1 MKIEGQASRDETRYI
16 IGSEN
21 SGQLVTH
28 LLNSGYAPLEYVRQG
43 VQTLYFTTAKFE
55 KPSSGYLRA
64 RRYKLF
70 PSIRTIA
77 LDDDTEWNLEQ
88 KDTDGQKQ
96 RISLPYSEIKA
107 LLADPQR
114 RESLT
119 EAFTPLR
126 RISAEPVGI
135 VAATEWVRTHF
146 VDPTYSGLRIT
157 LDSSKRYY
165 GFMWGQSEGELMGVV
180 DGLFVEL
187 KQETSQNG
195 IDVRKLLGDV
205 PYTVIDDKWH
215 EAQMR
220 EMYGKYILRRIKG
233 VTHETVS
240 ESVNS

>member
-1 MKIEGQASRDETRYI
+1 MKIESQVCRDEKRYI
-16 IGSEN
+16 VGAEN

-28 LLNSGYAPLEYVRQG
+28 LLNNGYAPLEYVRQV
-43 VQTLYFTTAKFE
+43 VQTLYFTTAKFK

-70 PSIRTIA
+70 PSIGTIA

-96 RISLPYSEIKA
+96 RISLPYRVIRE
-107 LLADPQR
+107 LLADPRR
-114 RESLT
+114 RELT
-119 EAFTPLR
+119 SASFTPFR
-126 RISAEPVGI
+126 RLVTEPVGI

-146 VDPTYSGLRIT
+146 VNPTDSGLRIT

-180 DGLFVEL
+180 DELFVEI

-205 PYTVIDDKWH
+205 SYTVIDDNWH

-220 EMYGKYILRRIKG
+220 EMYRKYILRSIR
-233 VTHETVS
+233 
-240 ESVNS
+240 

>member
-16 IGSEN
+16 VGSEN

-28 LLNSGYAPLEYVRQG
+28 LLNNGYAPLEYVRQG

-70 PSIRTIA
+70 PSIGTIA
-77 LDDDTEWNLEQ
+77 LDDD
-88 KDTDGQKQ
+88 
-96 RISLPYSEIKA
+96 
-107 LLADPQR
+107 

-119 EAFTPLR
+119 ESFNPLR
-126 RISAEPVGI
+126 RIIAVPVGV
-135 VAATEWVRTHF
+135 VAATEWIRTHF
-146 VDPTYSGLRIT
+146 VDPNDSGLRIT

-165 GFMWGQSEGELMGVV
+165 GFMWGQSQGELMGVV

-187 KQETSQNG
+187 KQETSQNR

-220 EMYGKYILRRIKG
+220 EMYGKYMIRRIKG
-233 VTHETVS
+233 VTYETVS
-240 ESVNS
+240 EGVNS